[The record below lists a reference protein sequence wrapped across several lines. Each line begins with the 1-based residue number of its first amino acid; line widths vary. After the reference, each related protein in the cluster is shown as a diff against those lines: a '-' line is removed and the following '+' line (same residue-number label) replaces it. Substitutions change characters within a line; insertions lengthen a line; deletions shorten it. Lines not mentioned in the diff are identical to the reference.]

1 MVNKMVS
8 NSKQVNVDDVVFS
21 NVLQVLRKHGSRTW
35 TGTMTELSAA
45 LTKTVGKQQSSVLPG
60 SPSALRVVL
69 NRVVNRLRYRKIS
82 VKFARTTD
90 HMRTRYVKFTR

>member
-1 MVNKMVS
+1 MVS
-8 NSKQVNVDDVVFS
+8 NNKQVSVDEVVFN
-21 NVLQVLRKHGSRTW
+21 NVLSVLRKHSSRTW
-35 TGTMTELSAA
+35 TGTMTDLSAA
-45 LTKTVGKQQSSVLPG
+45 LVKAVGKRQANTLPG

-69 NRVVNRLRYRKIS
+69 NRVVNKLRAKKVS